1 MKNNKQLTVQEVED
15 LATKRVNEV
24 LNNQGFQQFIKNTER
39 QIAKLEKENNEL
51 KSLYQ
56 LTYPKQN
63 PYGKA

>member
-1 MKNNKQLTVQEVED
+1 MKNNKHLTAQEVED

-39 QIAKLEKENNEL
+39 QIANLQKENNEL

-56 LTYPKQN
+56 LIYNKN
-63 PYGKA
+63 LKNDKA